1 MEMSRDMN
9 LHMESLDQFYKMT
22 QKLKNPEAIA
32 AMLAEDSAK
41 RGRMFSAAAN
51 SPTFNDYANHTTTNT
66 DGANHRGIRS

>member
-22 QKLKNPEAIA
+22 QKLKNPAAIA

-41 RGRMFSAAAN
+41 RGRMFGATTS
-51 SPTFNDYANHTTTNT
+51 SPTFNDYANHTTTNAE
-66 DGANHRGIRS
+66 GG